1 MGQSF
6 VLVNFDKREKHE
18 YAKLAESFH
27 DFAIHQLLSGHSF
40 SLSTAAEYIASQQKK
55 DAEYAELEASWPWR
69 RRRPRPAAIYRR
81 SAQTQ
86 SALLRT
92 LPVDVISTCVAFA
105 DTLLE
110 KVCFG
115 LTCQD
120 VWDIARREILQDLRA
135 YETWAGHRIICIGD
149 YTRLDDIPPN
159 ILNVEELATLR
170 DLNAGNWRRGLKGK
184 LERLDT
190 TGSSNENTLSKKGDD
205 DLYLTDFLNARSMT
219 EIAWNPIY
227 DIQQWIRNTE
237 FDRQQFDE
245 ETKWKPTSQRDE
257 FIWLGLVQERHN
269 SVEAAVT
276 VLRNLTTH
284 EYVRGDAFLAA
295 REEAQKSCP
304 EFCTWEFADSLL
316 LRISWSSDGGDWE
329 ALVGTDSHCAWA
341 GHRFDF
347 APEESL
353 PRDDDGKV
361 LPPWKDVSETFL
373 KELLHCSRLWRK
385 AW

>member
-6 VLVNFDKREKHE
+6 VLVNLDKREKFE
-18 YAKLAESFH
+18 YSKLLESFH
-27 DFAIHQLLSGHSF
+27 DFAIHLLLSGHSF

-55 DAEYAELEASWPWR
+55 DAQRAEREVR
-69 RRRPRPAAIYRR
+69 RYRRPRPVAIYRR

-86 SALLRT
+86 SALLRM
-92 LPVDVISTCVAFA
+92 LPVEAISMCVAFA

-115 LTCQD
+115 LTCQHI
-120 VWDIARREILQDLRA
+120 WDIARREILQDLRA

-149 YTRLDDIPPN
+149 YTRLNDMPPN
-159 ILNVEELATLR
+159 ILTDEELATLR
-170 DLNAGNWRRGLKGK
+170 DLNAGDWWRDPEGK

-190 TGSSNENTLSKKGDD
+190 TGSSNKDTVAKDIYD
-205 DLYLTDFLNARSMT
+205 DLYLTDFLDARGMT
-219 EIAWNPIY
+219 DVVWSPIN
-227 DIQQWIRNTE
+227 DIQLWIRSTE
-237 FDRQQFDE
+237 LERQKDDE
-245 ETKWKPTSQRDE
+245 EAGWGPLSQDDD
-257 FIWLGLVQERHN
+257 FIWSKLVHERRN
-269 SVEAAVT
+269 TIEAVGT

-295 REEAQKSCP
+295 RENAQKICP
-304 EFCTWEFADSLL
+304 RFGTWDFADSLL
-316 LRISWSSDGGDWE
+316 LRISWSRDDGVWK
-329 ALVGTDSHCAWA
+329 ALVDTDSHCAWA

-373 KELLHCSRLWRK
+373 KELLQCSRLCRK
-385 AW
+385 AGFF